1 MGSLEVIQKD
11 KGGSGEVRMAGTI
24 TKIIIYSLLMVMSI
38 MLFTDFYVQGRR
50 LWALMYGTISVL
62 WLTNLILFIV
72 SLVISE
78 AMK

>member
-11 KGGSGEVRMAGTI
+11 KGGNDKVLI
-24 TKIIIYSLLMVMSI
+24 VISI

>member
-1 MGSLEVIQKD
+1 MGSLEAIQKD
-11 KGGSGEVRMAGTI
+11 KGGNDKVRMAGEI
-24 TKIIIYSLLMVMSI
+24 TKIIIYSLLIVISI
-38 MLFTDFYVQGRR
+38 MLFTDFYVQGKR

>member
-1 MGSLEVIQKD
+1 MGNLEAIQKD

-38 MLFTDFYVQGRR
+38 MLSADFYIQGRR
-50 LWALMYGTISVL
+50 LWALIYGIISVL
-62 WLTNLILFIV
+62 WLTNLILFTV